1 VATEDGPSSE
11 SRPGR
16 WREYRW
22 LAGVLSALAAL
33 ILGYIGITEYLKHL
47 PDQPHRTP
55 ADILYLTFRL
65 FTLDGDWIVGQKN
78 WPLMVA
84 KFLAPAV
91 TAYTAALT
99 VLAVFRRQ
107 IQQLRVRL
115 LWRNHVIIC
124 GLGRKG
130 MQLLREFR
138 RRGDRVVA
146 IECNEGNDDIPTART
161 FGAVVLVGDAAD
173 ELMLRRA
180 GINKAGRVLCVCGE
194 DGVNVESAV
203 RAFEQI
209 DNTIPANASSGT
221 LSCRVHLVDGK
232 LCELFKQHTLFARH
246 DDRFEAV
253 VFNTYANAARLLWNN
268 NPLDRVR
275 IGPDD
280 ARVPHLVVLGFG
292 PMGQSVLLA
301 AAKVGHYANGRKLA
315 VTVAAADLESQRRH
329 FIAQYPQLERV
340 IDVHWM
346 AQDVED
352 PQPRTRLEELASDE
366 SWITTVAVC
375 LDERDR
381 NLPVALNLPRV
392 VHRRN
397 IPVHVWL
404 SERTGLASLLEGD
417 RRSAAVGRNIN
428 PFGEVEKVCSLELVL
443 REKLDQLAK
452 MVHQSYINKRTR
464 EGAKPQS
471 DPALVPWGQLGEGL
485 KESNRQQADHI
496 AVKLR
501 AIGCGMIPADSSANR
516 PERTIN
522 ASELEVL
529 AKMEH
534 ARWNA
539 DRFLAGW
546 TLGDKNTAELKTPYL
561 VSWEELSEE
570 IRDYDREPVRNLPAL
585 AREMGMRIV
594 QSNNAA

>member
-1 VATEDGPSSE
+1 M
-11 SRPGR
+11 
-16 WREYRW
+16 RW
-22 LAGVLSALAAL
+22 LAGALSALAAL
-33 ILGYIGITEYLKHL
+33 ILGYVGLREYLRHL

-65 FTLDGDWIVGQKN
+65 FTLDGDWIVGEKN

-107 IQQLRVRL
+107 LQQLRVRL
-115 LWRNHVIIC
+115 LWRDHVIVC

-138 RRGDRVVA
+138 QRGDRVVA
-146 IECNEGNDDIPTART
+146 IECQEGNDNLFLARAL
-161 FGAVVLVGDAAD
+161 GAVVLVGDAAD

-180 GINKAGRVLCVCGE
+180 GMKNAGRVLCVCGE

-209 DNTIPANASSGT
+209 DGENRTGTSTGT

-232 LCELFKQHTLFARH
+232 LCELFKQHALFARR
-246 DDRFEAV
+246 DDRFEAA

-268 NPLDRVR
+268 HPLDRVR
-275 IGPDD
+275 IGPNDSH
-280 ARVPHLVVLGFG
+280 RPHLVVLGFG

-301 AAKVGHYANGRKLA
+301 AARVGHFANGRKLA
-315 VTVAAADLESQRRH
+315 VTVAAADLESRQRH
-329 FIAQYPQLERV
+329 FAAQYPQLEQV
-340 IDVHWM
+340 VDVHWI

-352 PQPRTRLEELASDE
+352 PQPRKKLEELAADE

-375 LDERDR
+375 LEERDR
-381 NLPVALNLPRV
+381 NLPVALNLPRAI
-392 VHRRN
+392 HRRK

-417 RRSAAVGRNIN
+417 RRSDAVGGNIN
-428 PFGEVEKVCSLELVL
+428 PFGEVEKVCSLEMVL
-443 REKLDQLAK
+443 REKLDQLAR
-452 MVHQSYINKRTR
+452 MVHQTYVNKRTR

-471 DPALVPWGQLGEGL
+471 EDALVPWPQLGEGL
-485 KESNRQQADHI
+485 KDSNRQQADHI

-501 AIGCGMIPADSSANR
+501 AIGCEMVPAGSSTHP
-516 PERTIN
+516 PERII
-522 ASELEVL
+522 SDQEMEVL

-546 TLGDKNTAELKTPYL
+546 TLGEKNTAELRTPYL
-561 VSWEELSEE
+561 VSWDELSEE
-570 IRDYDREPVRNLPAL
+570 IRDYDRDPVRNLPAL
-585 AREMGMRIV
+585 AREMGMRII
-594 QSNNAA
+594 QRPE